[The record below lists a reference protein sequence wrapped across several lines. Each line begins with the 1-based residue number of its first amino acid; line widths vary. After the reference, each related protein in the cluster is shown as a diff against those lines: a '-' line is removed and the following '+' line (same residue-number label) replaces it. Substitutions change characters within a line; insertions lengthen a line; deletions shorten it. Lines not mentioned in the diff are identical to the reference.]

1 MPKTILFSEDARK
14 KLFAGVTKL
23 ADAVRIT
30 MGPKGRNVILEKS
43 YGSPTITNDGVTI
56 AKEIELEDKYEN
68 MGAEMVKEVA
78 SKTNDSAGDGTTTA
92 TVLAHAIISE
102 GLKYLTDGA
111 NAINLKHGITKASKA
126 VTEELGKLAEPVKTK
141 EQQQQV
147 ATISAQSEEVGQVIA
162 DVLEKVGDNGVVTV
176 EAGQTLGLE
185 VDVVE
190 GMQFDN
196 GFISPYMITDTKGLK
211 AEFADAQ
218 ILITD
223 KKISSIQEIL
233 PLLEKLAGAGK
244 KELVIIAEDIDGEA
258 LATLVVNKLR
268 GAFSALAVKA
278 PGFGDRRKA
287 MLGDIAALT
296 GGKVISEEV
305 GLKLENVELADLGRA
320 GKVVADKENTT
331 IVDGKGQKAA
341 IEARVSEIKAE
352 LDTATSDFDK
362 EKLIERLAKLT
373 GGVGVI
379 RVGAATEVEQKERQH
394 RVEDAVEAT
403 KAAVEEGIVAG
414 GGVALLRAGQ
424 VLKKLV
430 DDTKDKDEKVGIE
443 IVLRALENPTR
454 QIADNAG
461 REGGVVV
468 ETILNNKSKA
478 HGFNAATGE
487 FVDLIAAG
495 IIDPKKVTRSALE
508 NAASIAGI
516 FLTTECAVA
525 DKPEPKEAAPAPA
538 GGMPGM
544 GGMGGMM

>member
-1 MPKTILFSEDARK
+1 MAKDIHFSEEARK

-56 AKEIELEDKYEN
+56 AKEIDLEDKFEN

-78 SKTNDSAGDGTTTA
+78 SKTNDAAGDGTTTA
-92 TVLAHAIISE
+92 TILAHAIIAE
-102 GLKYLTDGA
+102 GLKYLTAGA
-111 NAINLKHGITKASKA
+111 NAMNLKNGISKATKAVVA
-126 VTEELGKLAEPVKTK
+126 ELEELAEPVKTK
-141 EQQQQV
+141 EQQKQV
-147 ATISAQSEEVGQVIA
+147 ATISAQSEEVGEIIA
-162 DVLEKVGDNGVVTV
+162 DVLEKVGENGVITV
-176 EAGQTLGLE
+176 EEGQTMGLE
-185 VDVVE
+185 VEVVE

-196 GFISPYMITDTKGLK
+196 GYISPYFITNTQNLK

-233 PLLEKLAGAGK
+233 PLLEKLAKAGQ
-244 KELVIIAEDIDGEA
+244 KELVILAEDIDGEA

-268 GAFSALAVKA
+268 GGFSALAVKA

-287 MLGDIAALT
+287 MLADIAALT

-320 GKVVADKENTT
+320 AKIISDKETT
-331 IVDGKGQKAA
+331 IIVDGKGDKNE
-341 IEARVSEIKAE
+341 IEARVVAIKNE
-352 LDTATSDFDK
+352 LENSTSDFDK

-379 RVGAATEVEQKERQH
+379 KVGAATEVEQKERQH

-414 GGVALLRAGQ
+414 GGVALIRANK
-424 VLKKLV
+424 VLEKLIEAES
-430 DDTKDKDEKVGIE
+430 DADEKVGMKI
-443 IVLRALENPTR
+443 IAKALEIPVR
-454 QIADNAG
+454 QIAENAG
-461 REGGVVV
+461 EDGGAILAKIV
-468 ETILNNKSKA
+468 EATTK
-478 HGFNAATGE
+478 HFGFDAATGK
-487 FVDLIAAG
+487 FVDMVEAG

-508 NAASIAGI
+508 NASSIAGI
-516 FLTTECAVA
+516 FLTTEAAIA
-525 DKPEPKEAAPAPA
+525 DRPKEEEPAAPA
-538 GGMPGM
+538 MPGGM
-544 GGMGGMM
+544 GGMGM